1 MGKNLNRWMMKEMY
15 EREEGDKIRSLA
27 YIGLGQMFL
36 TGSSML
42 GSQDETRRG
51 EEGEMLGEIVGLRS

>member
-1 MGKNLNRWMMKEMY
+1 MDDERDVSKETMKEMY

-36 TGSSML
+36 TGSLSGTLSDLYHALIMC
-42 GSQDETRRG
+42 Q
-51 EEGEMLGEIVGLRS
+51 